1 MLLEQKNKERLMH
14 ARVKQEDFIAGK
26 REHRRRKLNE
36 NTSRM
41 STLKPRMPLQDT
53 ATGDARAAKRQKLE
67 QPSGLGASS
76 PVGNCSLNAPAEVSR
91 HRHLVVNL
99 LTRSRVCHFT
109 STYFTRCH
117 AMQKVIMPCESS
129 AILPF

>member
-14 ARVKQEDFIAGK
+14 ARVTQEDFIAGE

-36 NTSRM
+36 NTSM

-76 PVGNCSLNAPAEVSR
+76 PVGSCSLNAPAEVSR

-99 LTRSRVCHFT
+99 LTRSRVFHFT